1 MEGPGVD
8 AYSTAFVTGTIYC
21 LDSKDMG
28 QTSGKIYDIFTVEI
42 QNLMVQNFILPL
54 HCLKAAFVAYFN
66 IMADANDYRTRLAA
80 ALEERRDW
88 LEKTELVRLKEELRT
103 YQTSFSS
110 LYTIY
115 LKKGLINED
124 PYKQE
129 AKIGELEVPETGPF
143 NDTER
148 TEHLSIRLSN
158 YDNQLDFLV
167 NFYQF
172 GVDFLTLDRIKRII
186 GLVRY
191 IDWIHLSPEA
201 NAANTKAVAE
211 ITNQS
216 KIGVDP
222 IALSVIG
229 GSLTNLAKSTA
240 AVMGI
245 LKELTDYQKEY
256 YKYEVRAAIGEIGA
270 ADANAVSI
278 RKKLAAALPG
288 KPFYPE
294 LVDDLIK
301 EDFSKEGPVRRE
313 TVLKS
318 LMVESAKPTV
328 VKAPVSFKSILLEGV
343 HVIGSVNAAL
353 TEIGPKLDENE
364 ALLAN
369 QKKSFWEKLR
379 HLMQQ
384 MMNKEPD
391 EVIYEVSHIDP
402 TKGTL
407 VKEQVDFHR
416 FRNEMERKNRALANI
431 VLHGAARPKL
441 EAMTEDQLTAFLE
454 KTIRDVQSLHRML
467 TSLDEFFKAEAP
479 KEDREKVKGIKP
491 ELATIK
497 NAIVRANQIR
507 HEYSAQK
514 EEEEQMRRLGISP
527 GG

>member
-1 MEGPGVD
+1 
-8 AYSTAFVTGTIYC
+8 
-21 LDSKDMG
+21 
-28 QTSGKIYDIFTVEI
+28 
-42 QNLMVQNFILPL
+42 
-54 HCLKAAFVAYFN
+54 
-66 IMADANDYRTRLAA
+66 MADANDYLTSLAA
-80 ALEERRDW
+80 ALAERRDW

-129 AKIGELEVPETGPF
+129 TKIGELEVPDTGPF

-172 GVDFLTLDRIKRII
+172 GVEFLNLDRIKRII

-191 IDWIHLSPEA
+191 IDWVHLTPDA
-201 NAANTKAVAE
+201 HAANTKAVAE

-216 KIGVDP
+216 KLGVDP
-222 IALSVIG
+222 IALNVIG
-229 GSLTNLAKSTA
+229 GSLSNLAKSTA
-240 AVMGI
+240 AIMGI
-245 LKELTDYQKEY
+245 LKELTDYHKEF
-256 YKYEVRAAIGEIGA
+256 YKFEVRTALGAISAAE
-270 ADANAVSI
+270 ANAANI
-278 RKKLAAALPG
+278 RKKIAAALPG
-288 KPFYPE
+288 KPFYQE

-301 EDFSKEGPVRRE
+301 EDFSKDGPVLRE
-313 TVLKS
+313 AVLKS
-318 LMVESAKPTV
+318 LAVEIAKPKTV
-328 VKAPVSFKSILLEGV
+328 KTPVSFKAILLEGV
-343 HVIGSVNAAL
+343 HVIGSVNFAL

-369 QKKSFWEKLR
+369 RKKNLWEKIRLLLR
-379 HLMQQ
+379 Q

-391 EVIYEVSHIDP
+391 EVIYEVAHMDP
-402 TKGTL
+402 TKGA
-407 VKEQVDFHR
+407 VVRENIDFHR
-416 FRNEMERKNRALANI
+416 FRNEMDRKNRTLASL
-431 VLHGAARPKL
+431 VSHGAAQPKL
-441 EAMTEDQLTAFLE
+441 DVMPEEQLTSFLE
-454 KTIRDVQSLHRML
+454 KTIRDVQSLHRTL
-467 TSLDEFFKAEAP
+467 TALDEFFKTEAP

-507 HEYSAQK
+507 HEYNAQK
-514 EEEEQMRRLGISP
+514 EEEEQMRRLGIAP
-527 GG
+527 GA